1 MNDLVASENDLL
13 PINYEGEQPTVSG
26 RALHKALEVETP
38 YRKWFPRMCEYG
50 FSEEIDFNT
59 DKNVRV
65 QTEGNREVQREATDH
80 LLTIPMAKEICM
92 LQRSDK
98 GKFFRRYFIKIEEA
112 WNSPEMVMKRALD
125 IANRRVEN
133 LLKENT
139 KLIVSNETM
148 RPKAE
153 FFDELVDRNL
163 LTSIRDTAKELQ
175 IKERVFVGWLID
187 HNYLF
192 RDKKGKLTPKAG
204 KSEGLFEVKET
215 KNDKTGWAGQQ
226 TLVTPKG
233 RETFRLLMEGLKA

>member
-1 MNDLVASENDLL
+1 M
-13 PINYEGEQPTVSG
+13 Y
-26 RALHKALEVETP
+26 
-38 YRKWFPRMCEYG
+38 
-50 FSEEIDFNT
+50 
-59 DKNVRV
+59 
-65 QTEGNREVQREATDH
+65 
-80 LLTIPMAKEICM
+80 
-92 LQRSDK
+92 
-98 GKFFRRYFIKIEEA
+98 
-112 WNSPEMVMKRALD
+112 KRQ
-125 IANRRVEN
+125 VEN
-133 LLKENT
+133 LLRENT

-153 FFDELVDRNL
+153 FFDELVNRNL

-226 TLVTPKG
+226 TLVTPRG